1 MELPHARAPPS
12 AVCRSSLAPLQ
23 TSLEDA
29 AVTGVQVNMGARGAA
44 HALEAAYTRH
54 TVHTDTYA
62 VVCAGGE
69 PGQRLSSSASLQLGR
84 LSLDAC
90 GSSDFRDVRES
101 SCSAAVEWPRASA
114 RLSLSE
120 AAGELEALLEL
131 QSREHGGRRYA
142 ASACLASCEPS
153 RLQLRRTER
162 GARRTAHT
170 RLAVDAAGALQLRWE
185 QLQSRTEQGRKG
197 AVERCVDLRRSG
209 VGALLL
215 ASDYTVPL
223 SQSAKLRCTAS
234 LGTQTAPE
242 ASFKLSTPRLSV
254 ALKQRHLR
262 ARSVQ
267 LQAQRGPR
275 PSDAKHAWWA
285 PQCTLSWD
293 ADDGPTV
300 EVQAADGPAHER
312 GARLTLELQR
322 TRLFA
327 ACAFGTLA

>member
-12 AVCRSSLAPLQ
+12 AVRRGSLAPPQ
-23 TSLEDA
+23 ASLDDA
-29 AVTGVQVNMGARGAA
+29 AVTGVQVSVGARGAA

-69 PGQRLSSSASLQLGR
+69 PGQRLSGSASLQLGR

-101 SCSAAVEWPRASA
+101 SCSAALEWPRAST
-114 RLSLSE
+114 RLALSE

-131 QSREHGGRRYA
+131 HSREHGGRRYA
-142 ASACLASCEPS
+142 ASACMASCES
-153 RLQLRRTER
+153 GRLQLRRTER
-162 GARRTAHT
+162 DARRTAHT

-185 QLQSRTEQGRKG
+185 QLQSRAEHGRKG

-209 VGALLL
+209 AGALLL
-215 ASDYTVPL
+215 ACDCTVPL
-223 SQSAKLRCTAS
+223 RSAKLRCTSS
-234 LGTQTAPE
+234 LGTQAAPE

-254 ALKQRHLR
+254 ALKQRQLR
-262 ARSVQ
+262 TRSVQ

-275 PSDAKHAWWA
+275 PSDAKHGSWWL
-285 PQCTLSWD
+285 PQCTLGWD
-293 ADDGPTV
+293 EDGPTV

-322 TRLFA
+322 TRVFA